1 MINGFAPHHYDS
13 IVLLKLTT
21 EYKSTQSRN
30 FSATAELL
38 VGLSVVYFLKKT
50 IAVSC
55 IISEIKRDIA
65 QKSQFFIFI
74 SILRPVREGVHRNI
88 AIPVFLFLVLPSGVI
103 KNDIE
108 TANKQ
113 AFSEE
118 AARASVR

>member
-1 MINGFAPHHYDS
+1 M
-13 IVLLKLTT
+13 
-21 EYKSTQSRN
+21 
-30 FSATAELL
+30 
-38 VGLSVVYFLKKT
+38 
-50 IAVSC
+50 AVSC